1 MKKLLILATLTI
13 TLTACTD
20 TTVPDIPLS
29 EALKISTYV
38 YPKEVSD
45 TIDYHNTTVDALLEL
60 DASKVTFEELKPGEE
75 YLLARARH
83 DDLLNLNFK
92 FEYNGGT
99 VEVISEKK
107 DVQLSV
113 GEKKERWTLKN
124 AYSERQFGYDLH
136 IANSGFMTLAPLGG
150 GAAFT
155 DMDEIS
161 VFSNITPRY
170 PGSRGAGTDYH
181 IEIKAYD
188 GSSTTSPTITATML
202 LTQLGT
208 SDREPYYS
216 GFCSAEIISYDYS
229 DAYKIMEAEQ

>member
-1 MKKLLILATLTI
+1 MKKLFILAVLTLA
-13 TLTACTD
+13 LTACTENP
-20 TTVPDIPLS
+20 VPDIPLS

-45 TIDYHNTTVDALLEL
+45 TIDYHNTTVNELLEL
-60 DASKVTFEELKPGEE
+60 DASKVTFEQLKPGEE
-75 YLLARARH
+75 YLLAYARH

-92 FEYNGGT
+92 FEYDGGT

-113 GEKKERWTLKN
+113 GEKKEQWTLKN
-124 AYSERQFGYDLH
+124 EHSNRHFGYDLH
-136 IANSGFMTLAPLGG
+136 ISNSGFMTLAPLGG
-150 GAAFT
+150 GSGST
-155 DMDEIS
+155 YVDEIS
-161 VFSNITPRY
+161 VLSNVIPRY
-170 PGSRGAGTDYH
+170 PGPRGAGTEYY
-181 IEIKAYD
+181 IEIKAYE
-188 GSSTTSPTITATML
+188 GSSTTSPTITVTML